1 MDRFPHLKFSMQ
13 SYYSSRVPKLS
24 IWKGDC
30 DYYVEFGVLG
40 SLGGAIFGVMGGRI
54 FA

>member
-1 MDRFPHLKFSMQ
+1 MQ
-13 SYYSSRVPKLS
+13 SYYSSSVPLLS
-24 IWKGDC
+24 IWNGDC